1 MPWTATPSFSSG
13 DVLTA
18 YKLNILSNDLEY
30 LHGFVSGANPVMTS
44 VVTTVDIDIFGVVRH
59 LHDTLKVVYKCESDI
74 RIYYDST
81 EVYHDGA
88 PDGVPEGHD
97 IDLSGFGLVIGQ
109 LYTVKFQMD
118 SGTMFRAYETD

>member
-1 MPWTATPSFSSG
+1 MPWTAVPTFTSG

-18 YKLNILSNDLEY
+18 HNLNILSDNLEY

-44 VVTTVDIDIFGVVRH
+44 VVTTVDMDIYGVVRH
-59 LHDTLKVVYKCESDI
+59 LHNTLKVVYKCEADI
-74 RIYYDST
+74 RIFYDST
-81 EVYHDGA
+81 DVYHNGA
-88 PDGVPEGHD
+88 PSGIPQAAD
-97 IDLSGFGLVIGQ
+97 IDLSGFGLTVGQ